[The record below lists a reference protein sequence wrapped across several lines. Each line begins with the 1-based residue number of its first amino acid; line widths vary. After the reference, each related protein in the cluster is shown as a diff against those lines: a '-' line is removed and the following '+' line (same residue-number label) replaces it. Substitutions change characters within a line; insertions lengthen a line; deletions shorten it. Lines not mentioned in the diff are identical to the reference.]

1 MCVRGEVVVCVRRGG
16 GVCEAGWCV
25 YVRGEVVVLVLVV
38 VCNQIYVFTHTGL
51 GQLYRLDI
59 FAVEN

>member
-1 MCVRGEVVVCVRRGG
+1 VVCACEVVMCVRGEVA
-16 GVCEAGWCV
+16 GVC
-25 YVRGEVVVLVLVV
+25 VRGEVLVLVLVV

>member
-1 MCVRGEVVVCVRRGG
+1 VRGEVAGVCVRGEVL
-16 GVCEAGWCV
+16 
-25 YVRGEVVVLVLVV
+25 VLVLVV